1 MTLFGRDALER
12 RAWEPPAKTY
22 GGRDERLCRRRG
34 GCFARH
40 VEELSPDLHRVRA
53 LVLRHG
59 WNATAYQII
68 NPGIRHWFSP
78 EGDAVVGF
86 VEAAGFHV
94 VAGAPIC
101 AQERLPF
108 IHRQFELE
116 AARGHKRVCYFGAE
130 SRLEK
135 LLGVTSG
142 YSQVLL
148 GAQPS
153 FNPSDW
159 AAVLR
164 SHASLRG
171 QLNRARN
178 KGVAIREYSAERAAT
193 DLRIRGCL
201 IEWLRSRALPPL
213 HFLIEPETLERL
225 HDRRIFVAEQS
236 GEPIA
241 FLIASP
247 VPQRDGWLVEQ
258 IIRGRRAPN
267 GTAELMIHAAIE
279 SFAGERSHYVTL
291 GLSPISRHVEEE
303 MHGNPAW
310 LRVLLAWMRAHGRR
324 FYNFEG
330 LDAFKRKFRPRVWE
344 PVYAICNQRRFS
356 PRVLFAIS
364 SAFTEGKPIRTGL
377 RALLQAAV
385 HELTSGRA

>member
-1 MTLFGRDALER
+1 MLV
-12 RAWEPPAKTY
+12 
-22 GGRDERLCRRRG
+22 DERLCRRGRE
-34 GCFARH
+34 CFARH
-40 VEELSPDLHRVRA
+40 VEELSPDLHRARA

-68 NPGIRHWFSP
+68 NPGIRHWFASD
-78 EGDAVVGF
+78 GDAVVGF
-86 VEAAGFHV
+86 VDAPGFRV

-101 AQERLPF
+101 AAERLPF
-108 IHRQFELE
+108 IHRQFEVD
-116 AARGHKRVCYFGAE
+116 AAHERKRVCYFGAE
-130 SRLEK
+130 TRLEN
-135 LLGVTSG
+135 LLSVTRG
-142 YSQVLL
+142 YSRVLL

-153 FNPSDW
+153 FNPADW
-159 AAVLR
+159 ANMLR
-164 SHASLRG
+164 SHGSLRG

-178 KGVAIREYSAERAAT
+178 KGVVIREYSTARVAA

-225 HDRRIFVAEQS
+225 HDRRVFVAELR

-247 VPQRDGWLVEQ
+247 VPRRAGWLVEQ

-267 GTAELMIHAAIE
+267 GTAELMIHAATE
-279 SFAGERSHYVTL
+279 SFAAEGSQYVTL

-310 LRVLLAWMRAHGRR
+310 LRVLLTWLRAHGRR

-344 PVYAICNQRRFS
+344 PVYAICNQPRFS

-364 SAFTEGKPIRTGL
+364 SAFTDGKPIRTGL

-385 HELTSGRA
+385 HELTSAPV